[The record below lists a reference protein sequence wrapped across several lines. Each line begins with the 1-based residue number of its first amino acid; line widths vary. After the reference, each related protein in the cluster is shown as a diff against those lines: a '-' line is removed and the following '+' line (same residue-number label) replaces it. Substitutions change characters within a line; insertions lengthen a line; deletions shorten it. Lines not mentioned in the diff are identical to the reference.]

1 MKNLLVFLLFCFPIT
16 TIWAQE
22 GNVSAGGE
30 YSGSGGTMS
39 NSTGQTDFITLTS
52 ANVNI
57 QFGLQQVFLEES
69 GVPTNNLV
77 QNIEIG
83 DSTIECFNATQT
95 ITTAGE
101 GTTFIVE
108 SGGEAELIAGQY
120 IIMLPGT
127 HVNSGGNLLARITT
141 DGFYCDGR
149 EPLIVAVPYT
159 KKLTDEIP
167 VQMLMTPTETIG
179 THSDMASFKVY
190 PNPTP
195 GLFTLEL
202 TGFDLKEKANVT
214 IYGVRGERI
223 QQKEVLG
230 EQLPVFNLQG
240 QLPGIYF
247 IQVLSNKVVGVKPI
261 IKQ

>member
-1 MKNLLVFLLFCFPIT
+1 MKNLPFILLLCLPF

-52 ANVNI
+52 TDVNI
-57 QFGLQQVFLEES
+57 QFGLQQVFFDEY
-69 GVPTNNLV
+69 GVPTDNLV
-77 QNIEIG
+77 QNILIPV
-83 DSTIECFNATQT
+83 DSSYCFNATQT
-95 ITTAGE
+95 ITTAGD

-108 SGGEAELIAGQY
+108 SGGDAELIAGLN
-120 IIMLPGT
+120 ILMMPGT
-127 HVNSGGNLLARITT
+127 HALSGSYMLARITT

-149 EPLIVAVPYT
+149 VPVIVAAPEIL
-159 KKLTDEIP
+159 KQIGDIP
-167 VQMLMTPTETIG
+167 VQMLMTPVETFG
-179 THSDMASFKVY
+179 THPGLASFKVY

-195 GLFTLEL
+195 GLFTLEISN
-202 TGFDLKEKANVT
+202 FDLKEKANVT

-223 QQKEVLG
+223 QEKEIFG
-230 EQLPVFNLQG
+230 EQRPVFSIEG
-240 QLPGIYF
+240 QLPGIYL
-247 IQVLSNKVVGVKPI
+247 IRVLGNNLIGIKRI